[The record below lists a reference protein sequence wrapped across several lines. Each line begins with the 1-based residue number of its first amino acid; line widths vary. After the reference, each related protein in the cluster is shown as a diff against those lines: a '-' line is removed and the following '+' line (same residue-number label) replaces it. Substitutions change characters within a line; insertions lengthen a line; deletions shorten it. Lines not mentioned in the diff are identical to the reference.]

1 MVHGSG
7 NADTDSLFDEDEG
20 EDLVGF
26 DMDAGRREALE
37 RQRSSTGEG
46 ERRLSRDLEEGFRD
60 DSEDESD
67 DAGQGHIQRSP
78 TTIPQS

>member
-1 MVHGSG
+1 M
-7 NADTDSLFDEDEG
+7 ADDDSLFDEDEG

-26 DMDAGRREALE
+26 NMDAGRREALE
-37 RQRSSTGEG
+37 RQRNSTGEG

-67 DAGQGHIQRSP
+67 GASQEHIERSSI
-78 TTIPQS
+78 TIPQS